1 MRGGLPSVAVI
12 APATAATALAAFGLA
27 VGAFLAP
34 KLYLFLLCALD
45 ASFSH
50 LPVVLDLSLR
60 ELAVLPED
68 DVETESEDAE
78 RNKD

>member
-1 MRGGLPSVAVI
+1 MASGAAGRTSSVA
-12 APATAATALAAFGLA
+12 ALRLA

-34 KLYLFLLCALD
+34 KLYLFLLCAFD
-45 ASFSH
+45 TSFPH